1 MHYKQ
6 QDSESNDLQAREHL
20 YVASNAPRVTNMFQT
35 VNVMCSQKVVAILAL
50 HRSDVSP
57 KLECQTF
64 MANCI
69 GTQRTMQV
77 E

>member
-1 MHYKQ
+1 
-6 QDSESNDLQAREHL
+6 
-20 YVASNAPRVTNMFQT
+20 MFQT

-50 HRSDVSP
+50 HRSDVAP